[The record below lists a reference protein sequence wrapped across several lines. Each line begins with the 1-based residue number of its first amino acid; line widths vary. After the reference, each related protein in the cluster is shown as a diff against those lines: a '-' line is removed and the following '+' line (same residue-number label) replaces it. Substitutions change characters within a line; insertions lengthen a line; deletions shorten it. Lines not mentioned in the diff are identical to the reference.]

1 MEGSTSYPVAKSSR
15 TPTQAARVIYSI
27 TYATPGKVAFCV
39 PRISEDP
46 EYQQR
51 LLNLLEKERWVIS
64 QQINPIIGSV
74 LITYQLGVMA
84 DVEMRWHLI
93 SLLQA
98 ASDEEVIEQID
109 TESVISDSELEVVTH
124 PEKTQEVVNSEVELV
139 THPEKTQEVVNSEVE
154 LVTQPKTTE
163 KSAQVIYSVAHAI
176 PGRVRF
182 YIPQIASDP
191 NYVER
196 LEALLQA
203 DPAVTSERVNR
214 DAASIVIT
222 YKTEMLQDSKK
233 LMQSVLEVAVSHLA
247 NLIQSANDV
256 RAGISRANATSSI

>member
-15 TPTQAARVIYSI
+15 TPTQAVRVVYSI

-51 LLNLLEKERWVIS
+51 LLTLLEKERWVIT

-93 SLLQA
+93 SLLQT

-109 TESVISDSELEVVTH
+109 TESVVYGSEPELVADAKKTQEALNFESEVLTH
-124 PEKTQEVVNSEVELV
+124 HEKTQKVVNSE
-139 THPEKTQEVVNSEVE
+139 PE

-182 YIPQIASDP
+182 HVPQIASDP

-222 YKTEMLQDSKK
+222 YKTGMLQDSKK

-256 RAGISRANATSSI
+256 RAGISRVNATSSI